1 MTIKDGP
8 GIPFDAW
15 RLVGGL
21 EVTLDVD
28 ALFGAYPDR
37 DGPPGTPASVLRTLG
52 EHRIGAAAVA
62 SLRAGL
68 FDVRSGNDELLAL
81 AASPAESG
89 AGHDPGAAPP
99 EVVPVGAVDL
109 RDPVGAA
116 REMDRLA
123 EAGVRAVRLFPDEQG
138 VEAGFPS
145 VRHVARRAARLGL
158 TVLTGGDV
166 RRFWQ
171 PFAGTG
177 ASVVFLDTH
186 FYHLGD
192 FLVAAAD
199 EPGFHTSTRLLN
211 SPDALELAAAE
222 LGADRLLYG
231 SRTPHYEPLVPLLRL
246 ATGGLKP
253 AEVEAVAGGNA
264 RRLLSLE
271 TSTEKSTGKSAEES
285 HEPSPQPSPES
296 SPESSAAEATRRPA
310 S

>member
-1 MTIKDGP
+1 MMSAMAIKDGT
-8 GIPFDAW
+8 GTPFDAW
-15 RLVGGL
+15 RLVDGL
-21 EVTLDVD
+21 EVALDVD
-28 ALFGAYPDR
+28 VLFGAYPDR
-37 DGPPGTPASVLRTLG
+37 EGPPGTPASVLGTLG
-52 EHRIGAAAVA
+52 EHRIRAGAAA
-62 SLRAGL
+62 SLRAAL

-81 AASPAESG
+81 TASSTGSSAPAS
-89 AGHDPGAAPP
+89 
-99 EVVPVGAVDL
+99 VVPVGAVDL

-116 REMDRLA
+116 REVDRLA
-123 EAGVRAVRLFPDEQG
+123 QAGVRAVRLFPDEQG

-171 PFAGTG
+171 PFAGAG
-177 ASVVFLDTH
+177 ATVVFLDTH

-246 ATGGLKP
+246 ATSGLKP
-253 AEVEAVAGGNA
+253 AEIAAVAGGNA
-264 RRLLSLE
+264 QRLLSPAP
-271 TSTEKSTGKSAEES
+271 SAE
-285 HEPSPQPSPES
+285 
-296 SPESSAAEATRRPA
+296 AARRPT